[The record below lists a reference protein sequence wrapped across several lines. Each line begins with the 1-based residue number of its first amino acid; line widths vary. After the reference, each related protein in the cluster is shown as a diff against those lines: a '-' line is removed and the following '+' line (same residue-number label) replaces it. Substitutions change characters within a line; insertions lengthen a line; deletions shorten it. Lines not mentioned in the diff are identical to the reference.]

1 MIYDDGTR
9 YTGKIT
15 KLEKDD
21 EAFPSWNGAHVWWDE
36 ANSADTLNEW
46 ELEPL
51 ETSTKDNAIN
61 LVINIEQQQLVLN
74 KKLLHIVTQLID
86 NENFEVHSLL
96 LT

>member
-51 ETSTKDNAIN
+51 EGM
-61 LVINIEQQQLVLN
+61 
-74 KKLLHIVTQLID
+74 H
-86 NENFEVHSLL
+86 L
-96 LT
+96 LTHSPNHLLTHSPNHLGIR